1 VLLEHDRTV
10 RTRTGDRSSL
20 EGYRAHVAPEGSPE
34 NDEAWDDV
42 CTAMAV
48 IAEDLGVEHDS
59 F

>member
-1 VLLEHDRTV
+1 MIDIQDAIKTV
-10 RTRTGDRSSL
+10 WLAL
-20 EGYRAHVAPEGSPE
+20 EGYRAHVVPEGSPE